1 MKVRLDKFLGKAGLG
16 SRREIKN
23 LIRMRAVKVNGK
35 IVTDP
40 AFKVDPEKDQVLVK
54 DVPVRYQ
61 EFFYFYYK
69 MYKPKGVITS
79 TKDKDKT
86 IIDILPWDLP
96 GLREIFPAGR
106 LDKDAEGLL
115 ILTND
120 GELAHRI
127 THPRWKLEKVY
138 EVLLDKPLT
147 PEDKRAIEEGLELKE
162 GKTLPA
168 NIEILHPE
176 GKEILIKVREG
187 RYHLIKRLFGKL
199 GYKVLNL
206 KRIAIGPI
214 TLGGLKPG
222 EIKKLTKKELKL
234 LKDLLGLGK
243 SDYKS

>member
-1 MKVRLDKFLGKAGLG
+1 MKIRLDKFLGKAGLG

-23 LIRMRAVKVNGK
+23 LIRMRSVKVNGK

-40 AFKVDPEKDQVLVK
+40 AFKVDPEKDHVLVK
-54 DVPVRYQ
+54 DVPVKYQ
-61 EFFYFYYK
+61 EFFYYK

-86 IIDILPWDLP
+86 IIDLLPQNLS

-138 EVLLDKPLT
+138 EVLLDKSLT
-147 PEDKRAIEEGLELKE
+147 LEDKKAIEEGLELKE

-176 GKEILIKVREG
+176 AKEVLIKVREG

-214 TLGGLKPG
+214 TLGNLKPG
-222 EIKKLTKKELKL
+222 EFKKLTKKELKL
-234 LKDLLGLGK
+234 LKSLLGLGE
-243 SDYKS
+243 SNYQS